1 MSAVTTSLSPDK
13 LSTSDIPQTGSLPV
27 TRELRLAYAL
37 SITIAVLM
45 AFASIA
51 GLLYRQRLYP
61 SDELMLAFPPSDLFN
76 LVIGFPL
83 LLASMIMA
91 LRGKLFALLS
101 WPGALFYTLYT
112 YLPYAVGV
120 PFNIL
125 FMPYQLLVALTAC
138 TLIYLVASID
148 LQAVS
153 QKVAGRVPARFTGW
167 VLLGLALLIGVR
179 QTALIVGALTG
190 QTPLEPLGTLAW
202 TADFLIAI
210 PILLAVGILIWRRSS
225 LGYAAAPGVLLG
237 YAMLALCLIPYFL
250 WQAASA
256 NASLD
261 LDGIA
266 VVLVMAGLCLAP
278 YASFM
283 LAAGLPYR
291 DLNATRIITATV
303 GVIFGLSGVNHG
315 LFESLQGNKSTSG
328 LVIHAIGEAQRFWE
342 LGTEDAF
349 TIVPNFLITG
359 ILSMLI
365 GFVIVF
371 WSLRG
376 LGRGNGPAIFLGL
389 FVLLF
394 LVGGGIGQIAFFIPA
409 WAFAT
414 RIHKPLDW
422 WRKILPQR
430 IRPMLSALWP
440 FTLLLSIVAILIGVE
455 IAIFGYFPGMSDP
468 VVLQNTA
475 MSFVLASAILNIL
488 TFIAGIGHDLRR
500 LYL

>member
-1 MSAVTTSLSPDK
+1 MSAVTTSLSPDR
-13 LSTSDIPQTGSLPV
+13 LSTSDISQTGSLPV

-51 GLLYRQRLYP
+51 GLLYRRRLYP

-76 LVIGFPL
+76 LVIGLPL

-91 LRGKLFALLS
+91 QRGKLFGLLS

-112 YLPYAVGV
+112 YLPYAIGV
-120 PFNIL
+120 PLNIL
-125 FMPYQLLVALTAC
+125 FLPYQLLVALSVC

-148 LQAVS
+148 LQEVA
-153 QKVAGRVPARFTGW
+153 QKVAGRVPIRFTAG
-167 VLLGLALLIGVR
+167 VLLGLALLIGGR
-179 QTALIVGALTG
+179 QMALIVGTLTS
-190 QTPLEPLGTLAW
+190 QMPLKPIGTLAW

-210 PILLAVGILIWRRSS
+210 PILLAVGILLWRCSS
-225 LGYAAAPGVLLG
+225 LGYATAPGVLLG
-237 YAMLALCLIPYFL
+237 YAMLALSLIPYFL

-256 NASLD
+256 DASLD
-261 LDGIA
+261 LGGIA
-266 VVLVMAGLCLAP
+266 VVLAMAGLCLAP
-278 YASFM
+278 YVGFM
-283 LAAGLPYR
+283 RPAGYSHR
-291 DLNATRIITATV
+291 DLNATCIIAATI

-315 LFESLQGNKSTSG
+315 LFEFLQGNKSTPG

-365 GFVIVF
+365 GLVIII
-371 WSLRG
+371 WSLRYMG
-376 LGRGNGPAIFLGL
+376 SKHGSTVFLL
-389 FVLLF
+389 MFILLF

-414 RIHKPLDW
+414 RIHKPLEW

-430 IRPMLSALWP
+430 MLPLLSALWP
-440 FTLLLSIVAILIGVE
+440 FTLLLSTVVILIGVE

-488 TFIAGIGHDLRR
+488 TFIAGIGHNLRR
-500 LYL
+500 LYA

>member
-1 MSAVTTSLSPDK
+1 
-13 LSTSDIPQTGSLPV
+13 
-27 TRELRLAYAL
+27 
-37 SITIAVLM
+37 
-45 AFASIA
+45 
-51 GLLYRQRLYP
+51 
-61 SDELMLAFPPSDLFN
+61 
-76 LVIGFPL
+76 
-83 LLASMIMA
+83 
-91 LRGKLFALLS
+91 
-101 WPGALFYTLYT
+101 
-112 YLPYAVGV
+112 
-120 PFNIL
+120 
-125 FMPYQLLVALTAC
+125 
-138 TLIYLVASID
+138 
-148 LQAVS
+148 
-153 QKVAGRVPARFTGW
+153 
-167 VLLGLALLIGVR
+167 
-179 QTALIVGALTG
+179 
-190 QTPLEPLGTLAW
+190 
-202 TADFLIAI
+202 
-210 PILLAVGILIWRRSS
+210 
-225 LGYAAAPGVLLG
+225 
-237 YAMLALCLIPYFL
+237 
-250 WQAASA
+250 
-256 NASLD
+256 
-261 LDGIA
+261 
-266 VVLVMAGLCLAP
+266 MAGLCLAP